1 MVIVIRVAWVEVF
14 NAYSNVRY
22 YRLTLIYYHFLAGK
36 KIASFKT
43 FLLFFSETAVSIS
56 QMAVFKKKSFAVY
69 TVNGFIV
76 IAGAEFGK
84 VMIKP

>member
-1 MVIVIRVAWVEVF
+1 
-14 NAYSNVRY
+14 
-22 YRLTLIYYHFLAGK
+22 
-36 KIASFKT
+36 
-43 FLLFFSETAVSIS
+43 
-56 QMAVFKKKSFAVY
+56 MAVFKKKSFAIY

>member
-1 MVIVIRVAWVEVF
+1 VIRVAEAEVI
-14 NAYSNVRY
+14 NAKCKILQINTYLLSY
-22 YRLTLIYYHFLAGK
+22 FSTQKH
-36 KIASFKT
+36 IASFKN

-56 QMAVFKKKSFAVY
+56 QMAVFKKKSFAIY